1 MSFSLMRASVLL
13 CVSPLL
19 LTLHLMSCQPSAHE
33 ASRPLRVA
41 LPGQPTSLDPNIAS
55 DAVSGLILTQ
65 LHEGLTRHNAA
76 LEVEPALA
84 SAWRF
89 NEDYT
94 QLTYT
99 LRDDIKWSDGR
110 AITSKDLIYSWRRL
124 LDPKTAAEYAYFL
137 YDIKGAQDY
146 NTGKGSAQALGLRA
160 PDARTLVVELNR
172 PAPYFPHISSFM
184 VTYPVPE
191 HVISA
196 RGDDWTRPEH
206 IVGSG
211 PFVIKSIAQDY
222 KMVLEP
228 NPHYTLQPVR
238 IKRVELYQIA
248 EKSTALNLF
257 VSDRLDVV
265 LELLPLAIPKLQQ
278 DKDPSYYN
286 GPKLEVRYVAY
297 RSDRPPLNDLNLRK
311 ALTMAIDRRQ
321 LPRVLRGGELATTSW
336 LPPGMF
342 GHNPSLGLGYQPEQ
356 ARALLAQAGFPKG
369 EGMPKL
375 TLLFRSGDDWRLIAE
390 NLQQQ
395 WARELSIEVDIQ
407 VRDQKVFFREIDD
420 KQAPPTMHL
429 ARWIADF
436 PDPENFMNLF
446 TSTSGN
452 NSLGFAQADYDAL
465 VDKAVRTDDRATR
478 KQLYDQ
484 AQTVLL
490 ERDAAIAPLY
500 VNALNALKTPALK
513 GLEFNAMGDLFLAP
527 TYWQQDDQ
535 GVAP

>member
-1 MSFSLMRASVLL
+1 MRAPSLLSVCVLL
-13 CVSPLL
+13 A
-19 LTLHLMSCQPSAHE
+19 TIHATGCQSQDQE
-33 ASRPLRVA
+33 TGRPLRVA

-89 NEDYT
+89 NSDYT

-110 AITSKDLIYSWRRL
+110 ALTSKDIIYSWRRL
-124 LDPKTAAEYAYFL
+124 LNPKTAAEYAYFL

-146 NTGKGSAQALGLRA
+146 NTGKGSAEALGLRA
-160 PDARTLVVELNR
+160 PDARTLIVELNR

-196 RGDDWTRPEH
+196 HGDDWTRQEY

-211 PFVIKSIAQDY
+211 PFIIKSVAQDY

-238 IKRVELYQIA
+238 MKRVELYQIA

-265 LELLPLAIPKLQQ
+265 LELLPLAIPKLQ
-278 DKDPSYYN
+278 DDPSYYN
-286 GPKLEVRYVAY
+286 GPKLEVRYVGF
-297 RSDRPPLNDLNLRK
+297 RNDRPPLNDPRLRK

-321 LPRVLRGGELATTSW
+321 LPRVLRGGELPTTSW

-342 GHNPSLGLGYQPEQ
+342 GHNPARGLAYQPDQ
-356 ARALLAQAGFPKG
+356 ARELLAQAGFPKG
-369 EGMPKL
+369 KNMPKL
-375 TLLFRSGDDWRLIAE
+375 TLLFRSGDDWRLMAE

-465 VDKAVRTDDRATR
+465 VDGAVRTDERDKRQR
-478 KQLYDQ
+478 LYDQ
-484 AQTVLL
+484 AQTLLL

-527 TYWQQDDQ
+527 TYWQQSDE
-535 GVAP
+535 AKP